1 MTVSPASSA
10 APFTSVT
17 PVSSTAPAVDPL
29 AATALAAALQD
40 DPFYRAITVAAG
52 DDAVQRLQMLATY
65 FGLALAE
72 AAQVG
77 EVQCSGAD
85 GAALWLTP
93 QAGSVAMAAAQAMR
107 QQALLPL
114 LGATGYAAYSAV
126 CATMAQ
132 QLPAALEQAWYLSI
146 LGVRPQARGQGL
158 AQRLLAPTLA
168 RADSEQA
175 WCYLETYNPLSLPFY
190 ARLGFAQQAELAE
203 TVTGRSYWLLVRAP
217 RGV

>member
-10 APFTSVT
+10 APVSPTS
-17 PVSSTAPAVDPL
+17 PAFDPL
-29 AATALAAALQD
+29 VATALAAALQD

-52 DDAVQRLQMLATY
+52 DDAAQRRQMLAAY

-77 EVQCSGAD
+77 EVQAKGAD

-93 QAGSVAMAAAQAMR
+93 QAGPAAIAAAQAVR
-107 QQALLPL
+107 QQALQPL
-114 LGATGYAAYSAV
+114 LGATGYAAYRAV
-126 CATMAQ
+126 CAAMAQ
-132 QLPAALEQAWYLSI
+132 QLPASLEQAWYLSI
-146 LGVRPQARGQGL
+146 LGVQPQARGQGL

-175 WCYLETYNPLSLPFY
+175 WCYLETYNLLSLPFY
-190 ARLGFAQQAELAE
+190 ARLGFAQQAVLAE
-203 TVTGRSYWLLVRAP
+203 AVTGRSYWLLVRAP
-217 RGV
+217 RAV

>member
-1 MTVSPASSA
+1 MTVSPASPAIPVTSA
-10 APFTSVT
+10 ALAF
-17 PVSSTAPAVDPL
+17 DPL

-52 DDAVQRLQMLATY
+52 DAAAQRRQMLVTY

-93 QAGSVAMAAAQAMR
+93 QAGPAAMAAAQAVR

-126 CATMAQ
+126 CAAMAQ

-203 TVTGRSYWLLVRAP
+203 AVTGRSYWLLVRAP
-217 RGV
+217 HAV